1 MPSKKSTK
9 KKTTKKNNVKVTGK
23 KNTTNVQNVTVKIG
37 SGKHGDSGGH
47 RGGGGGGGGAGNK
60 GHGRQQSSAPS
71 TIVIQPPNPTSINP
85 PIFFNPPAPQILG
98 TAQSVASTLGSPAPI
113 VDYSMDDVQ
122 SEITTPAESYMTN
135 TTYNSETPSMSN
147 WDNYNK
153 ISPMNYMQSTDEAT
167 VASKNSFS
175 QSLMENIKHNLHSIP
190 IDDYARA
197 IKSEDADTIKSEDT
211 DSTYQS
217 GNFNWGPYRVAPTT
231 MNNMQSTDEATVASK
246 NSFSPSLMEDIN
258 SNIHSIP
265 METFARAIKKESDTV
280 ISDTSDTSDTSFI
293 TVPPIKVRYKHEPLF
308 AEETIQPISLFNDL
322 AAVPLTED
330 SKWIDEDEV
339 SRESTVPSTGP
350 ATTGDHNAIQMIW
363 GDTPVPKDQQ
373 TWKSL
378 ANRKQLE
385 DSYEFLTGNKLI
397 KGHPV
402 HGVKNAALVVVNKLN
417 P

>member
-1 MPSKKSTK
+1 MPLKKSTK

-217 GNFNWGPYRVAPTT
+217 GNFDWGPYRVAPTT
-231 MNNMQSTDEATVASK
+231 MNNMQSADEATVSTLSVASK
-246 NSFSPSLMEDIN
+246 P
-258 SNIHSIP
+258 
-265 METFARAIKKESDTV
+265 IKKE
-280 ISDTSDTSDTSFI
+280 
-293 TVPPIKVRYKHEPLF
+293 EPYWDDSEDDVQAVVAPV
-308 AEETIQPISLFNDL
+308 AEQLIANETDD
-322 AAVPLTED
+322 A
-330 SKWIDEDEV
+330 
-339 SRESTVPSTGP
+339 
-350 ATTGDHNAIQMIW
+350 
-363 GDTPVPKDQQ
+363 
-373 TWKSL
+373 
-378 ANRKQLE
+378 ANRLPVDDGKLRDELDKLWEEADYPETLAELKKKQHR
-385 DSYEFLTGNKLI
+385 DF
-397 KGHPV
+397 
-402 HGVKNAALVVVNKLN
+402 VNKSYYLITGHHVVPRDKTHN
-417 P
+417 LGEAVAIVRAEYAKHNKK